1 MLSRL
6 APVFL
11 GLGLI
16 ALIATLFVGGRAVG
30 GSSPPAPATFSQTF
44 KHVVVIVQEN
54 RTPDNLFHGFPNA
67 DIADSGITSTGQVVT
82 LTSTPLDD
90 NYDLDH
96 SHTSFV
102 RMYDGGKMDGA
113 DKIVVTCNPGT
124 TNCPPPH
131 PQFKYVDPADVQP
144 YFTLGEQYTFGDRMF
159 QTNQGPSFPAHQFLI
174 SGTSAPTATSNLF
187 ASENPSG
194 ATAGCTAPAKTSVL
208 LINPLGKENQMMYPC
223 FEHPT
228 LMDSLDAQ
236 MISWLYFTPLA
247 GSIWTAP
254 NAIHHVRLGA
264 DWAKVIIPQTK
275 ILSDITKGQLP
286 QVSWVI
292 PTAQDSDHAS
302 INLGSGPSWVASVVN
317 AIGKSQ
323 YWKDTA
329 IIITWD
335 DWGGWYDHVAP
346 TIYDSYEYGFRV
358 PLIIVSPY
366 SKQKYVSKVT
376 HDFGSILKFI
386 EEVFNLPSL
395 GYADSR
401 ADDFSDCFDLTQKPI
416 PFQPVAAKL
425 DGGFFLTDKR
435 PAAPPDDD

>member
-1 MLSRL
+1 
-6 APVFL
+6 
-11 GLGLI
+11 
-16 ALIATLFVGGRAVG
+16 
-30 GSSPPAPATFSQTF
+30 
-44 KHVVVIVQEN
+44 
-54 RTPDNLFHGFPNA
+54 
-67 DIADSGITSTGQVVT
+67 
-82 LTSTPLDD
+82 
-90 NYDLDH
+90 
-96 SHTSFV
+96 
-102 RMYDGGKMDGA
+102 MYDGGKMDEA
-113 DKIVVTCNPGT
+113 DKIVATCIPGAT
-124 TNCPPPH
+124 DCPPSH

-144 YFTLGEQYTFGDRMF
+144 YFTLGEEYTFGDRMF
-159 QTNQGPSFPAHQFLI
+159 QTNQGPSFPAHQLLI
-174 SGTSAPTATSNLF
+174 SGTSAPTATSDLF

-194 ATAGCTAPAKTSVL
+194 ASAGCTAPAKTYVL
-208 LINPLGKENQMMYPC
+208 LINPLGKENSKMYPC

-247 GSIWTAP
+247 GSIWTGP
-254 NAIHHVRLGA
+254 NAIQHVRLGA

-275 ILSDITKGQLP
+275 ILSDIANGKLP

-292 PTAQDSDHAS
+292 PTAQDSDRAP
-302 INLGSGPSWVASVVN
+302 INLGDGPSWVASVVN

-323 YWKDTA
+323 YWNDTA

-366 SKQKYVSKVT
+366 SKQAYVSHVT
-376 HDFGSILKFI
+376 HDFGSILKFV

-425 DGGFFLTDKR
+425 GGEFFLSDTR
-435 PAAPPDDD
+435 PAAPPDND